1 MDFSSFNLP
10 EVVLKG
16 IETVGFT
23 ECTKIQEATIP
34 LALKGNDV
42 AGQAQTGT
50 GKTAAFL
57 IVMFTKLLKDP
68 PPPDSRK
75 QARAIIIAPSRELV
89 AQIYEDA
96 MSLGQYTGL
105 TMAPIFGGIDYQK
118 QAQILRKGVDI
129 IIGTPGRL
137 IDYYNQQ
144 IFSLKKIKMLV
155 VDEADRMFDM
165 GFIKDI
171 RFIMRKLPPYNERQ
185 SMLFSAT
192 LSNRVMELAYE
203 HMNMPEKIAINPGQI
218 TVDRVEQHLYHVGKN
233 ERFSLLMGILKTG
246 CDRTMIFSNTRHEA
260 QQITDWLR
268 ANHYHA
274 QAITGDI
281 PQKKRLRILDSFKQG
296 LLPILVATDV
306 ASRGIHIDDVTHV
319 INYCLP
325 QDREDYVHRIGR
337 TARAGAS
344 GKAISLAC
352 DDCALYLESIEDFIK
367 GKIPVSWA
375 DDELLVSYH
384 RPPRK
389 KSILV
394 APRKPDQRK
403 GDHRKVEPRRGEL
416 RRGELRR
423 GEPKRGEPKRGD
435 QQKRNRFLGR
445 RKPMSARTAGSADL
459 QPALSAQPAL
469 AAEGNPAAVP
479 KAALPNAAA
488 SCGETV
494 AKKRRRRRRR
504 SNQAKK
510 SQQPGSGSLKG
521 ETPQKDVVAAGEK

>member
-1 MDFSSFNLP
+1 MDFSSLNLP
-10 EVVLKG
+10 EAVLKG
-16 IETVGFT
+16 IESAGFT
-23 ECTKIQEATIP
+23 QCTQIQEATIP
-34 LALKGNDV
+34 LALKGKDV

-57 IVMFTKLLKDP
+57 IVLFTKLLEKQP
-68 PPPDSRK
+68 PAESRK
-75 QARAIIIAPSRELV
+75 QARALIIAPSRELV

-96 MSLGQYTGL
+96 MILGQYTGL

-118 QAQILRKGVDI
+118 QAHILKKGVDI

-144 IFSLKKIKMLV
+144 IFSLKRIEMLV

-192 LSNRVMELAYE
+192 LSTRVMELTYE
-203 HMNMPEKIAINPGQI
+203 HMNMPEKIVVNPEQM
-218 TVDRVEQHLYHVGKN
+218 TVDRVEQCLYHVGRS

-246 CDRTMIFSNTRHEA
+246 CDRTMIFSNTRREA

-281 PQKKRLRILDSFKQG
+281 PQKKRLRILESFKQG
-296 LLPILVATDV
+296 QLPILVATDV

-337 TARAGAS
+337 TARAGAA
-344 GKAISLAC
+344 GKAISLVC
-352 DDCALYLESIEDFIK
+352 EDCALYLENIEDFIK

-375 DDELLVSYH
+375 DDDLFLSYR
-384 RPPRK
+384 RPARVKSILTSGKPEQRKGSQRRGEQRREEQLKGNRKKRSRFRNRK
-389 KSILV
+389 KSLPAV
-394 APRKPDQRK
+394 
-403 GDHRKVEPRRGEL
+403 
-416 RRGELRR
+416 
-423 GEPKRGEPKRGD
+423 
-435 QQKRNRFLGR
+435 
-445 RKPMSARTAGSADL
+445 GSAPADAQL
-459 QPALSAQPAL
+459 NVQPGVVAGEDASAGL
-469 AAEGNPAAVP
+469 KAAVVG
-479 KAALPNAAA
+479 A
-488 SCGETV
+488 SADMAV
-494 AKKRRRRRRR
+494 KKKRRRRRRGT
-504 SNQAKK
+504 QAKK
-510 SQQPGSGSLKG
+510 RLESGASKTG
-521 ETPQKDVVAAGEK
+521 KPQENIGTPPEVVAVGDEQ